1 MKHVLV
7 GLVACKPPVLQRDFR
22 LLVVEYPFD
31 ILRALFFI
39 LMAFKKRP
47 DFLFARFQMRG
58 RQKQRFDVLI
68 LMEKRKRAV
77 LAASVVPF

>member
-22 LLVVEYPFD
+22 LLIIKYTFD
-31 ILRALFFI
+31 IFRPFFLI
-39 LMAFKKRP
+39 LMAFKKCP
-47 DFLFARFQMRG
+47 DFPFVRFQMRG

-68 LMEKRKRAV
+68 LPEKRKRAV
-77 LAASVVPF
+77 LAASVINR